1 VSALENGLAMF
12 ETEWA
17 EGLAGLSGDDIRC
30 GIAWVRDN
38 SDWPPSISEFRSAC
52 QAGMTAEQRAFAA
65 RLSEAES
72 DRLALPSV
80 TRAEQLAEGAKK
92 ARAMRKET
100 AQPMAVARSQEN
112 IRRGRWT
119 PEMEDGYRRS
129 MQHLG
134 LRYVEPEWPEA
145 SA

>member
-1 VSALENGLAMF
+1 MKNGLEMF

-17 EGLAGLSGDDIRC
+17 EGLAGLSGEDIRC
-30 GIAWVRDN
+30 GIAWVRAN
-38 SDWPPSISEFRSAC
+38 SGWPPSIAEFRSAC
-52 QAGMTAEQRAFAA
+52 RAGMTAEQRAFAA

-72 DRLALPSV
+72 DRLALPSM
-80 TRAEQLAEGAKK
+80 TRAEQLAKGAKK
-92 ARAMRKET
+92 ARAMREEAARPKSI
-100 AQPMAVARSQEN
+100 ARSQEN

-119 PEMEDGYRRS
+119 PEMEDAYRRS

-134 LRYVEPEWPEA
+134 LRYVAPEWPEA